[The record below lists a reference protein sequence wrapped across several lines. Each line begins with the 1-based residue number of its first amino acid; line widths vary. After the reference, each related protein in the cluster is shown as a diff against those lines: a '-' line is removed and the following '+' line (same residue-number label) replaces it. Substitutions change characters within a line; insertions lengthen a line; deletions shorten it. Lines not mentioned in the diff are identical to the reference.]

1 MRYEPQPDPLS
12 FIPTAERLALLEG
25 TSALGRELTAAE
37 SRVAIAVAQLF
48 SGKLLDLQAQVGELT
63 TRLLDL
69 SRLAG

>member
-48 SGKLLDLQAQVGELT
+48 SGKLLDLQAQVADLLN
-63 TRLLDL
+63 RLMDAQ
-69 SRLAG
+69 RGIA